1 MVNPGAFQGSRRE
14 FLLGEKPAY
23 AAGVDG
29 GYAADALA
37 VIQRRYFKRYPMTLL
52 HVEEPT
58 AVFLAAVDDNAP
70 DLEEHVPDP
79 ETMSAESY
87 EREMIEVNSR
97 HVHFVYR
104 KAVS

>member
-1 MVNPGAFQGSRRE
+1 MVNPGAFQGSQRE
-14 FLLGEKPAY
+14 FLLAEKPAY

-37 VIQRRYFKRYPMTLL
+37 VIQRRYFKRYPMTLS

-58 AVFLAAVDDNAP
+58 AVFLAVVDDNAP
-70 DLEEHVPDP
+70 DPEEHVPDP
-79 ETMSAESY
+79 DTMSEELYEHESIEAES
-87 EREMIEVNSR
+87 RRVQ
-97 HVHFVYR
+97 FVYR